1 MITSYRRRRGEAK
14 ADHSRNGLAPGL
26 RSSSRKR
33 PCFDPATDDLLRL
46 ADDLAHDLGGRPDI
60 VHERAG
66 LASIEA
72 AIFHVTFEPGKRRD
86 CRVTD
91 HFDRMPA
98 NADPANDR
106 TFSGTLSGRGATGVL
121 PLSNRTVA
129 QHPVRSIGPADIE

>member
-1 MITSYRRRRGEAK
+1 MVLLQS
-14 ADHSRNGLAPGL
+14 L
-26 RSSSRKR
+26 RSFSREVAF
-33 PCFDPATDDLLRL
+33 FDPATDDLLRL
-46 ADDLAHDLGGRPDI
+46 ADDLAHALGGRTDI

-72 AIFHVTFEPGKRRD
+72 AIFHVTFEPGKRR
-86 CRVTD
+86 RHGVAD

-129 QHPVRSIGPADIE
+129 QHPVRRIGPADIE